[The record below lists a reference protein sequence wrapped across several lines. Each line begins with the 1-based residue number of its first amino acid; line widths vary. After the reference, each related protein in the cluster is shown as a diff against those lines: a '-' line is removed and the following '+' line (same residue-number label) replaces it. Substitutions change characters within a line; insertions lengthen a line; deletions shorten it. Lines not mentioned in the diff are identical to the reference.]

1 MTTVSR
7 KVCFVTIGATA
18 PFDALLS
25 NVLDEPFLKALKKHE
40 YTTLLIQYGKEGQ
53 AIFDTFTKINPPGST
68 AQYGLDIQGFGFK
81 KDGLVQEMR
90 STKANSS
97 QNVVE
102 GMILSHAGSGSIME
116 ALRIGVPL
124 VVVPNPALQDNHQ
137 EELARQI
144 AKNGWAVAGK
154 LDRLAD
160 SVQKAE
166 KLRSTSRS
174 WPPKNSGALKDS
186 KGLAGVVEDELGFLD

>member
-102 GMILSHAGSGSIME
+102 GMILSHAGKPFGGIHRSLRSHIDLGLGSGSIME

-154 LDRLAD
+154 L
-160 SVQKAE
+160 E
-166 KLRSTSRS
+166 
-174 WPPKNSGALKDS
+174 
-186 KGLAGVVEDELGFLD
+186 